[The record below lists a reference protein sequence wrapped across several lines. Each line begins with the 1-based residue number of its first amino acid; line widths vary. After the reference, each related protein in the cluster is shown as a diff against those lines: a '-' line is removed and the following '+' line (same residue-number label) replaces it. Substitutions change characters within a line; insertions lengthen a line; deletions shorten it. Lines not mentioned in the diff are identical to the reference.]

1 MKKTFEKKKF
11 LIAILTI
18 FIAFNLMVIGTIF
31 ANNSNAP
38 YPKEKGMMQTSAF
51 ITTFYIIP
59 LSKVFGNHNI
69 LTLPFYA
76 VRDKLYNTA
85 YNRYP
90 KDEAEKDIQWYAVK
104 GHEYEV
110 LYRPLLKDFVK
121 NPEKL
126 ANNKEMW
133 QWTDEFY
140 NNAMLLAH
148 EKTNQPFFNKFI
160 YHNYIQEIAQY
171 LLARPLLFLAR
182 DNNSYQNML
191 NDSIE
196 TSRLNS
202 ILVTSEKLKN
212 DFKKNNPESLNYFYN
227 NLNVSYQEFLNKYKL
242 YVYLLTS
249 KINNEKFS
257 CKDSFVNKYI
267 YNRKEMVDYLNNPP
281 KETVKTANVEC
292 AHDALYKWQLN
303 NDLEQRIVTQCK
315 IELE

>member
-1 MKKTFEKKKF
+1 MKKIFENKKI
-11 LIAILTI
+11 LTAILKI
-18 FIAFNLMVIGTIF
+18 FIGFNLLVVATVF
-31 ANNSNAP
+31 ANNSNEP
-38 YPKEKGMMQTSAF
+38 YPNEKGMMQTSAL
-51 ITTFYIIP
+51 ITAYYIIP

-90 KDEAEKDIQWYAVK
+90 KDEAEKEIQWYAVK
-104 GHEYEV
+104 GNEYEM
-110 LYRPLLKDFVK
+110 LYRPLLSDFVK

-126 ANNKEMW
+126 ANNKEIW

-148 EKTNQPFFNKFI
+148 EKTDQPFFNKFI
-160 YHNYIQEIAQY
+160 YCYYIQEVAQY

-182 DNNSYQNML
+182 DDNSYQNML
-191 NDSIE
+191 NDPIE
-196 TSRLNS
+196 ISKLNN

-212 DFKKNNPESLNYFYN
+212 DFKKNNLESLNYFYT
-227 NLNVSYQEFLNKYKL
+227 NLNVSYQESLNKYKL

-257 CKDSFVNKYI
+257 CKDSLVNQYI
-267 YNRKEMVDYLNNPP
+267 LTRKKMIDYLNNPP
-281 KETVKTANVEC
+281 KETIETANLKC
-292 AHDALYKWQLN
+292 AYDALYKWQLN
-303 NDLEQRIVTQCK
+303 NDLEQRVVTQCK
-315 IELE
+315 IGLE